1 VLSGAM
7 IKAGLL
13 GWIRFLPLG
22 EAAIPGCGFTLIS
35 AGLGA
40 AFFGTLVG
48 VAQRNP
54 KTVLAYSSISQ
65 VGFMTA
71 GVGLALIAAGAA
83 VRGRRVRM
91 TTLLWIVAVAMIVI
105 GVVGTVLP
113 ALPGPVF
120 VLGGIALAA
129 WIDGFATISGFAVGV
144 VAVLTVLAF
153 AADYVAAMLGAKK
166 AGASRLAIAGAA
178 IGTVAGVLTGFVG
191 LLFMPLV
198 GAAIG
203 EFIADRDMAR
213 AGKVGVATWIGLLL
227 GTAVK
232 VALVFTMVGIFVAA
246 LLL

>member
-1 VLSGAM
+1 
-7 IKAGLL
+7 
-13 GWIRFLPLG
+13 
-22 EAAIPGCGFTLIS
+22 
-35 AGLGA
+35 
-40 AFFGTLVG
+40 
-48 VAQRNP
+48 
-54 KTVLAYSSISQ
+54 
-65 VGFMTA
+65 
-71 GVGLALIAAGAA
+71 
-83 VRGRRVRM
+83 M
-91 TTLLWIVAVAMIVI
+91 TTLLWILAVAMIVI

-113 ALPGPVF
+113 ALPGAVF

-129 WIDGFATISGFAVGV
+129 WIDGFAVVSGWTVGV

-166 AGASRLAIAGAA
+166 AGASPLAIAGAA
-178 IGTVAGVLTGFVG
+178 LGTAAGVFTGFVG

-203 EFIADRDMAR
+203 EYIADRDLMR

-232 VALVFTMVGIFVAA
+232 VALVFTMVGIFIAA